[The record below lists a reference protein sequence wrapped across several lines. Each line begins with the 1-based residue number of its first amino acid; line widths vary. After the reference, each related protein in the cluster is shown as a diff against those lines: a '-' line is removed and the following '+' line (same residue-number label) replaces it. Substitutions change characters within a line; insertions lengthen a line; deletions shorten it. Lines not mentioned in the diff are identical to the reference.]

1 MSQGDDLTPSPLALL
16 LGEVSHI
23 KPMRQILH
31 PRLGIKGVLA
41 SPSGRDPASSCVAR
55 RKNLAS
61 SSLLSPC

>member
-31 PRLGIKGVLA
+31 PRLGTG
-41 SPSGRDPASSCVAR
+41 S
-55 RKNLAS
+55 
-61 SSLLSPC
+61 